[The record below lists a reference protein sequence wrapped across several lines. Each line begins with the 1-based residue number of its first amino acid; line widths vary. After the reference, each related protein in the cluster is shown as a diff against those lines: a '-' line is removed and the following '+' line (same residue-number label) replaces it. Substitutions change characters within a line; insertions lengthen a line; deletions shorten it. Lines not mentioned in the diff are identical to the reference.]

1 MIKRAKTILILFS
14 FFLTALFLRTYKLSE
29 YPAGFSQDEMAQ
41 GYLAY
46 SLLKTGRDEWGVK
59 FPLVFRSLGDFR
71 LPAYAYLTM
80 PMVKVFG
87 LNEFATRLTAAL
99 FGVGAVLALYLL
111 VKELFCDEKQVELLA
126 FITAFLLLISPWH
139 LSLSRVAHE
148 ASLTVFFL
156 SLGLWLFLK
165 GKEEPI
171 LLVLSGL
178 FLGINL
184 LTYHS
189 PRFFTPMAVLLWLVF
204 LDKTFLKKKIFKKS
218 LLGFLIIFLSFF
230 LISFYSLLGKGRTR
244 ITTTWLFSSSEL
256 EQKQKVCQAEALF
269 LGISPKVESFFDNKI
284 TLAGEKF
291 LQNYLEYLSP
301 TFLFSQGVLE
311 PTYGMMPGIGIM
323 YLFELPLLLAGIY
336 SLVKKKD
343 RISLFLLFSLV
354 LAPVPAAFTNQ
365 GRAGGRAVT
374 MMPFLQIIS
383 GVGALAIWNFFSVQK
398 KFQIALRILILL
410 VIPLSFLNF
419 VKGYFFHA
427 PFVNAPGMAYGWREA
442 SQFLS
447 RYPDQKILVSKNF
460 SQPQMATAFFWQIDP
475 LLVQEASLAWLDY
488 EKKGF
493 SWVDE
498 LPEYS
503 LERFTFKNFDFP
515 RDKQLSD
522 TIFVGRQEDFGA
534 VEGVKVLKT
543 IYYPSLEKKVAFVI
557 ADFK

>member
-189 PRFFTPMAVLLWLVF
+189 PRFFTPMAV
-204 LDKTFLKKKIFKKS
+204 FK
-218 LLGFLIIFLSFF
+218 L
-230 LISFYSLLGKGRTR
+230 
-244 ITTTWLFSSSEL
+244 
-256 EQKQKVCQAEALF
+256 
-269 LGISPKVESFFDNKI
+269 
-284 TLAGEKF
+284 
-291 LQNYLEYLSP
+291 
-301 TFLFSQGVLE
+301 
-311 PTYGMMPGIGIM
+311 
-323 YLFELPLLLAGIY
+323 
-336 SLVKKKD
+336 
-343 RISLFLLFSLV
+343 
-354 LAPVPAAFTNQ
+354 
-365 GRAGGRAVT
+365 
-374 MMPFLQIIS
+374 
-383 GVGALAIWNFFSVQK
+383 
-398 KFQIALRILILL
+398 
-410 VIPLSFLNF
+410 
-419 VKGYFFHA
+419 
-427 PFVNAPGMAYGWREA
+427 
-442 SQFLS
+442 
-447 RYPDQKILVSKNF
+447 
-460 SQPQMATAFFWQIDP
+460 
-475 LLVQEASLAWLDY
+475 
-488 EKKGF
+488 
-493 SWVDE
+493 
-498 LPEYS
+498 
-503 LERFTFKNFDFP
+503 
-515 RDKQLSD
+515 
-522 TIFVGRQEDFGA
+522 
-534 VEGVKVLKT
+534 
-543 IYYPSLEKKVAFVI
+543 
-557 ADFK
+557 